1 MFIDN
6 YVATHRRV
14 SSQCPRAVAGRRQ
27 RTLARERRAGDGST
41 RAAGADSRTAE
52 TRAQGHLTS
61 WEPKRKPGA
70 VTRGAGRRPPDAQ
83 GGQDTPRPLGAQAAG
98 TSGQQRR
105 SGRIVSGSSGFLS
118 CLRLPRHRLPR
129 PRLPL
134 PSRAPATPTSAG
146 PRKRPG
152 PPSSQPRNG
161 SLSELSVSSSSSTFQ
176 FHTPQPPVIASQ
188 TNMAAA
194 AAAA

>member
-1 MFIDN
+1 MER
-6 YVATHRRV
+6 AH
-14 SSQCPRAVAGRRQ
+14 PRP
-27 RTLARERRAGDGST
+27 EPRAGDGST
-41 RAAGADSRTAE
+41 RAAGAENRTAE

-61 WEPKRKPGA
+61 WKPKRKPGA
-70 VTRGAGRRPPDAQ
+70 VTRGAGRRSQDA
-83 GGQDTPRPLGAQAAG
+83 GSEQDPPRPLRAQAAG

-105 SGRIVSGSSGFLS
+105 SGRIVSGSSGLLR
-118 CLRLPRHRLPR
+118 CLRLPRL
-129 PRLPL
+129 RLPL
-134 PSRAPATPTSAG
+134 PSRVPATPTSAG

-161 SLSELSVSSSSSTFQ
+161 SLSELSVSSSSSSSSTFQ

-194 AAAA
+194 AAAAAAAVA